1 MNKYKFK
8 WNMTE
13 KQFGRMK
20 DTLAKNCFDTK
31 NVYGH
36 CLIGKYDI
44 ELVFEQQAEIEPK
57 ILLNFYHLGVD
68 SGYGYTESGQPYDYE
83 DGTSISYE
91 SIKDLSFEDFKKKTE
106 TEIIKF
112 FLHISVLEARKL
124 NEQFLKKEVT
134 CALAD
139 WR

>member
-1 MNKYKFK
+1 MNNYKFK
-8 WNMTE
+8 WAMTDE
-13 KQFGRMK
+13 QFSRMK
-20 DTLAKNCFDTK
+20 DALAKNCFDAK

-68 SGYGYTESGQPYDYE
+68 SGYGYTKSGQPYDYE
-83 DGTSISYE
+83 DGTSISSK
-91 SIKDLSFEDFKKKTE
+91 SIKGLSFERFKKKAE

-112 FLHISVLEARKL
+112 FLHKDVQECRKM
-124 NEQFLKKEVT
+124 NEWYLKKEVV